1 VDKPVFTA
9 QLPEEVLKDLSKAV
23 SAHLKLIKK
32 TSLKTFRKSLDY
44 HPNRLSPVDFLL
56 LKVLHKQFDEES
68 HAGLSMAIGTTRKTL
83 AQVKRFLSHGSL

>member
-1 VDKPVFTA
+1 MDKTIFKTD
-9 QLPEEVLKDLSKAV
+9 LPTETLRELSKSV

-32 TSLKTFRKSLDY
+32 SSLKTFKKSLDY
-44 HPNRLSPVDFLL
+44 HPTRLFPVDFLL

-83 AQVKRFLSHGSL
+83 AQVKRLLSHGSL